1 VDGQHPLFYPLLI
14 YLLLAVGVQVA
25 HFHFQPQ
32 VREAVA
38 LADTGNLLVF
48 L

>member
-14 YLLLAVGVQVA
+14 YLLLAVVEAVAPLHSLLLVQV
-25 HFHFQPQ
+25 
-32 VREAVA
+32 VVA
-38 LADTGNLLVF
+38 LADTGHLLVF